1 MKKEIA
7 TTEQRVIEL
16 EELLAEKQK
25 TIDHLRE
32 SEGEYFRI
40 FMTMQDGYLLHE
52 PDGSIILANPAAAE
66 ILGYKTPEEL
76 AQKNIWKDIFLRETE
91 REKILQKLQQEKI
104 LRNYQIPLKTADGRL
119 LVAECTIRMNQDDNG
134 NIVSVE
140 GLFGDISN
148 RVKAEVALRASENK
162 FKKFADSTSDV
173 LYRFDPNVAQY
184 DFVSSA
190 FEKVTGYQID
200 ELSNDPK
207 KFMTETI
214 HAEDRDRVHAEV
226 VSQLKKGTDA
236 GPVVSEYRFICKDGR
251 EIWVSDRKD
260 FEFTP
265 DGRLARI
272 NGIVREITAEKMYRQ
287 KLAQSQKMLQD
298 VLDAIPVRV
307 FWKDRDLKYL
317 GCNLHFAK
325 DSGLSRPEDL
335 IGKNDYQMSW
345 VEQADLYRADDM
357 HVLETDE
364 SKLDYEE
371 PQTWQNGTSLWLRTS
386 KIPLK
391 DVEGNTYGVL
401 GVYEDITKR
410 KKDEL
415 ALRESERRFRNAV
428 IESPYPIMIH
438 AEDGEIVM
446 LSKSWTEI
454 TGYTTD
460 DIPNITDWIYKA
472 YGERLKLVKPV
483 IEEIYGID
491 KRVHEG
497 EFTLKTKEDQV
508 MCWDFSSA
516 PLGRLTD
523 GRRCVISIG
532 VDISERKRTEEELRW
547 MERNYANAQRIA
559 HVGSWEMDIM
569 TGDSYWSNEFFRI
582 CGFEPGA
589 IEPSLQNGMQIIH
602 PDDRERAAEAVE
614 KAVKEGADYRI
625 EKKIVRPNGEIREV
639 LSEGEIILDGMGNPD
654 KLVGSFLDITERKK
668 SERERDGLINK
679 LQKAVDE
686 VKTLSGLIPICS
698 SCKKIRNDEGFW
710 LQVEEYVQQRA
721 EVQFSHS
728 MCPDCG
734 EKTYGEYLNKK
745 IDKGTGKPDN
755 SHSP

>member
-1 MKKEIA
+1 
-7 TTEQRVIEL
+7 
-16 EELLAEKQK
+16 
-25 TIDHLRE
+25 
-32 SEGEYFRI
+32 
-40 FMTMQDGYLLHE
+40 
-52 PDGSIILANPAAAE
+52 
-66 ILGYKTPEEL
+66 
-76 AQKNIWKDIFLRETE
+76 
-91 REKILQKLQQEKI
+91 
-104 LRNYQIPLKTADGRL
+104 
-119 LVAECTIRMNQDDNG
+119 
-134 NIVSVE
+134 
-140 GLFGDISN
+140 
-148 RVKAEVALRASENK
+148 
-162 FKKFADSTSDV
+162 
-173 LYRFDPNVAQY
+173 
-184 DFVSSA
+184 
-190 FEKVTGYQID
+190 
-200 ELSNDPK
+200 
-207 KFMTETI
+207 
-214 HAEDRDRVHAEV
+214 
-226 VSQLKKGTDA
+226 
-236 GPVVSEYRFICKDGR
+236 
-251 EIWVSDRKD
+251 
-260 FEFTP
+260 
-265 DGRLARI
+265 
-272 NGIVREITAEKMYRQ
+272 
-287 KLAQSQKMLQD
+287 
-298 VLDAIPVRV
+298 
-307 FWKDRDLKYL
+307 
-317 GCNLHFAK
+317 
-325 DSGLSRPEDL
+325 
-335 IGKNDYQMSW
+335 
-345 VEQADLYRADDM
+345 
-357 HVLETDE
+357 
-364 SKLDYEE
+364 
-371 PQTWQNGTSLWLRTS
+371 
-386 KIPLK
+386 
-391 DVEGNTYGVL
+391 
-401 GVYEDITKR
+401 
-410 KKDEL
+410 
-415 ALRESERRFRNAV
+415 
-428 IESPYPIMIH
+428 
-438 AEDGEIVM
+438 
-446 LSKSWTEI
+446 
-454 TGYTTD
+454 
-460 DIPNITDWIYKA
+460 
-472 YGERLKLVKPV
+472 
-483 IEEIYGID
+483 
-491 KRVHEG
+491 
-497 EFTLKTKEDQV
+497 

-745 IDKGTGKPDN
+745 IDKGTGKPEN